1 MTPNEMTRPTT
12 SLGKERSTSEFD
24 EFIQKTE
31 PFDETLTGWLVATD
45 RPAGGVVR
53 IVLPQ
58 APLRVVVP
66 LKFPL
71 LYVRATVSP

>member
-31 PFDETLTGWLVATD
+31 PFNST
-45 RPAGGVVR
+45 
-53 IVLPQ
+53 
-58 APLRVVVP
+58 
-66 LKFPL
+66 KH
-71 LYVRATVSP
+71 

>member
-31 PFDETLTGWLVATD
+31 PFNSRRNTDWLAGCDQPTD
-45 RPAGGVVR
+45 R
-53 IVLPQ
+53 LEE
-58 APLRVVVP
+58 
-66 LKFPL
+66 
-71 LYVRATVSP
+71 